1 MSTTTSLEQAQ
12 QYAEATRASLMLAH
26 GNATSVE
33 SLLIYPL
40 IAQAADLDIK
50 IKALQA
56 ARVADQ
62 GWQG

>member
-12 QYAEATRASLMLAH
+12 QHAEATRASLMLAH

>member
-12 QYAEATRASLMLAH
+12 QHAEATRASLMLAH
-26 GNATSVE
+26 GNSTSVE

>member
-12 QYAEATRASLMLAH
+12 QHAEATRAALLLAH

-33 SLLIYPL
+33 SMVLYPL
-40 IAQAADLDIK
+40 IQAAADLDTR
-50 IKALQA
+50 IKALMS

-62 GWQG
+62 GWQP

>member
-12 QYAEATRASLMLAH
+12 QHAEATRAALLLAN

-33 SLLIYPL
+33 SLALYPL
-40 IAQAADLDIK
+40 IQAAADLDNK

-56 ARVADQ
+56 ARTADQ
-62 GWQG
+62 GWQS